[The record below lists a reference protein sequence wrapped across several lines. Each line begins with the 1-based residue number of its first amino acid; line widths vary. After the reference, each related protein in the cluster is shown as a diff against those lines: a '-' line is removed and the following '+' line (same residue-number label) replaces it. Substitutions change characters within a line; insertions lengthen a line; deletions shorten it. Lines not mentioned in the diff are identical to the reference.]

1 MGTIK
6 LMALPSG
13 SKAIPSKWVFK
24 IKKDKRGEVERLK
37 ARMVA
42 RGDRQRP
49 GFDYT
54 ETFAPTPRPPAL
66 RATFAIAAI
75 ENLELHSMD
84 VTAAFLNG
92 DLDEE
97 IYMRLPEGMKPDSVV
112 KLQASIYGLKQG
124 ARQWLIKLHS
134 ILSSMGFECVKVEQ
148 ACWTYGKD
156 ETHIIIPTHIDD
168 MTTTAKSLK
177 LVQWVKQELAKHVKI
192 RDLGETKFI
201 LGVEVIRDRK
211 RRAIGLTQRQYIE
224 ETLKMFGLESCSP
237 VATPLDPHYKF
248 SMQSTASP
256 EEIMLMS
263 KVPFATLLGRW
274 AYLCNWTR
282 PDAQY
287 ACSLL
292 ARAQKDPKP
301 EHWKALKHLSRY
313 LAGTRDMMLIYAPDP
328 NATELFTPYSDS
340 DYAGDSDSARS
351 TSGMVMKMGTG
362 AISWSSKLQPIV
374 ALLST
379 EAEYVAVCQAGQ
391 EAVWVRQF
399 LEAVGYDM
407 SAPTTMFVDNK
418 SAVCVARNP
427 EHQTRM
433 KHIDVRWHWLRE
445 CVEKKVFKIEH
456 IRTDK
461 MPADI
466 LTKAL
471 SRAKVETG
479 RRMLGLARTFA
490 ELLD

>member
-1 MGTIK
+1 VILASSRTVT
-6 LMALPSG
+6 STQ
-13 SKAIPSKWVFK
+13 V
-24 IKKDKRGEVERLK
+24 RGV
-37 ARMVA
+37 
-42 RGDRQRP
+42 
-49 GFDYT
+49 T
-54 ETFAPTPRPPAL
+54 PT
-66 RATFAIAAI
+66 
-75 ENLELHSMD
+75 
-84 VTAAFLNG
+84 
-92 DLDEE
+92 
-97 IYMRLPEGMKPDSVV
+97 
-112 KLQASIYGLKQG
+112 
-124 ARQWLIKLHS
+124 
-134 ILSSMGFECVKVEQ
+134 
-148 ACWTYGKD
+148 
-156 ETHIIIPTHIDD
+156 
-168 MTTTAKSLK
+168 
-177 LVQWVKQELAKHVKI
+177 KHHHH
-192 RDLGETKFI
+192 RH
-201 LGVEVIRDRK
+201 
-211 RRAIGLTQRQYIE
+211 QQQQ
-224 ETLKMFGLESCSP
+224 
-237 VATPLDPHYKF
+237 F
-248 SMQSTASP
+248 SMESTASP
-256 EEIMLMS
+256 EEITLMS

-274 AYLCNWTR
+274 AYLCNWTH

-292 ARAQKDPKP
+292 ARTQKDPKP

-313 LAGTRDMMLIYAPDP
+313 LAGTRNMMLVYALDL

-374 ALLST
+374 ALSST
-379 EAEYVAVCQAGQ
+379 EAEYVAACKAGQ

-407 SAPTTMFVDNK
+407 SAPATMFVDNK

-433 KHIDVRWHWLRE
+433 KHINVCWHWLRE

-456 IRTDK
+456 IPTDQ

-471 SRAKVETG
+471 SRAKVESG

>member
-1 MGTIK
+1 
-6 LMALPSG
+6 
-13 SKAIPSKWVFK
+13 
-24 IKKDKRGEVERLK
+24 
-37 ARMVA
+37 
-42 RGDRQRP
+42 
-49 GFDYT
+49 
-54 ETFAPTPRPPAL
+54 
-66 RATFAIAAI
+66 
-75 ENLELHSMD
+75 MD
-84 VTAAFLNG
+84 ITAAFLNG
-92 DLDEE
+92 NLDEE
-97 IYMRLPEGMKPDSVV
+97 IYMKLPEGMKPDSVV

-134 ILSSMGFECVKVEQ
+134 ILSLIGFECVKVEQ

-156 ETHIIIPTHIDD
+156 ETRVIVPMHIDD
-168 MTTTAKSLK
+168 MTITAKLLE
-177 LVQWVKQELAKHVKI
+177 LVQWVKRELARHVQI
-192 RDLGETKFI
+192 HDLGETKFI

-224 ETLKMFGLESCSP
+224 ETLKMFGLKSCSP

-248 SMQSTASP
+248 SMESTASP
-256 EEIMLMS
+256 EEIALMS

-274 AYLCNWTR
+274 VNLCNWRR
-282 PDAQY
+282 PDTQY
-287 ACSLL
+287 ACLLL
-292 ARAQKDPKP
+292 AHAQKDPKP

-313 LAGTRDMMLIYAPDP
+313 LAGTCDMMLIYAPDP
-328 NATELFTPYSDS
+328 NATELFTPYLDS
-340 DYAGDSDSARS
+340 DYSGDSDSARL

-362 AISWSSKLQPIV
+362 AILWSSKLQPIV
-374 ALLST
+374 ALSST

-407 SAPTTMFVDNK
+407 SAPTTMFVNNT

-433 KHIDVRWHWLRE
+433 KHIDVRWHWLRD

-456 IRTDK
+456 IGTDK

-471 SRAKVETG
+471 SRVKVETG